1 MKSFRDYLN
10 EKDEN
15 FEFDDNEKLKIKLP
29 VYGLVRVAFDGK
41 EYNFLTEK
49 GDKLTLKVIDSEVK
63 FEKGNK
69 QLSNKLLIDIVN
81 ELWLNKVIK
90 AR

>member
-15 FEFDDNEKLKIKLP
+15 IEFDDNEKLKIKLP

-49 GDKLTLKVIDSEVK
+49 GDRLTLKVLDDEVK

-81 ELWLNKVIK
+81 ELWSNKVIK
-90 AR
+90 AK

>member
-15 FEFDDNEKLKIKLP
+15 IEFDDNEKLKIKLP

-41 EYNFLTEK
+41 EFNFLTEK
-49 GDKLTLKVIDSEVK
+49 GDKLTLKVIDGEVK

-81 ELWLNKVIK
+81 ELWSNKVIK

>member
-15 FEFDDNEKLKIKLP
+15 FEFDDNEKVKIKLP

-49 GDKLTLKVIDSEVK
+49 GDKLTLKVLDDEVK

-81 ELWLNKVIK
+81 ELWSNKVIK

>member
-41 EYNFLTEK
+41 GYNFLTET

>member
-15 FEFDDNEKLKIKLP
+15 FEFDDNEKVKIKLP

-49 GDKLTLKVIDSEVK
+49 GDKLTLKVIDGEVK

-81 ELWLNKVIK
+81 ELWSNKIIK

>member
-10 EKDEN
+10 ERDEN
-15 FEFDDNEKLKIKLP
+15 VEFDDNEKLKIKLP

-49 GDKLTLKVIDSEVK
+49 GDKLTLKVIDGKVK

>member
-41 EYNFLTEK
+41 KYNFLTEN